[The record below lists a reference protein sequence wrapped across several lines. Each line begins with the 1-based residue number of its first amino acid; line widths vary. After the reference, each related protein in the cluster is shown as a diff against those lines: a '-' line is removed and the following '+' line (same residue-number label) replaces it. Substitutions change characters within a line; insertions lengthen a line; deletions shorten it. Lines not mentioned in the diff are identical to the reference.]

1 MHGSVDTGARADP
14 ADRAEHA
21 DLTALVDL
29 IGRGS
34 ALIVSGAGISTG
46 SGIPDYRGPDG
57 QQREDRPMT
66 IDRFLSSPDEQRA
79 YWARSHVGWER
90 FGRARPNVAH
100 LAVTDL
106 QRAGLLAGVVTQNV
120 DGLHPAAGTDDVIEI
135 HGRLAEVVCLDCG
148 DVTPRDRLAERL
160 EERNPD
166 FREEVSADETAVR
179 PDGDILLHAED
190 VARFAFVGCERCGGT
205 VKPHVVMFGELL
217 PRERYA
223 RALGL
228 LDVARSL
235 IVLGSS
241 LAVGSGFR
249 FVLDA
254 ARRGLPVAIVTRGR
268 SRGDDLATLKV
279 DADLCT
285 VLPQVAGDSTTGRP
299 RPVAPT

>member
-1 MHGSVDTGARADP
+1 MP
-14 ADRAEHA
+14 HA
-21 DLTALVDL
+21 DDLAALVDL
-29 IGRGS
+29 LARGD
-34 ALIVSGAGISTG
+34 ALVVSGAGISTG

-57 QQREDRPMT
+57 EQREDRPMT
-66 IDRFLSSPDEQRA
+66 IDRFLSSPGEQRA

-90 FGRARPNVAH
+90 FRHARPNVAH

-106 QRAGLLAGVVTQNV
+106 QRAGLLAGVITQNV
-120 DGLHPAAGTDDVIEI
+120 DGLHPAAGTDAVIEI

-160 EERNPD
+160 EERNPG

-179 PDGDILLHAED
+179 PDGDILLHAHD
-190 VARFAFVGCERCGGT
+190 VARFTFVGCERCDGT
-205 VKPHVVMFGELL
+205 LKPHVVMFGEHL
-217 PRERYA
+217 PRERYQ

-235 IVLGSS
+235 VVLGSS

-254 ARRGLPVAIVTRGR
+254 ARRGIPIAIVTRGR
-268 SRGDDLATLKV
+268 TRGDGLATLTV
-279 DADLCT
+279 DGDLCD
-285 VLPQVAGDSTTGRP
+285 VLPATVAALAA
-299 RPVAPT
+299 PVSGPEGLRSATSA